1 MSEWIKEYGR
11 IFLAVA
17 ECFIVAGVI
26 AVLCMRIAVYME
38 YFADRMMGG

>member
-11 IFLAVA
+11 IVLAVA
-17 ECFIVAGVI
+17 ECAVVAGLL
-26 AVLCMRIAVYME
+26 ALLCGQLAAYME